1 MAATATPEAAE
12 PVTIIEPERRLA
24 FPSLREVWD
33 YRDLLAMLVRRDVSV
48 RYKQTAVGALWAVLQ
63 PVALATVFSVFLGA
77 LADVPS
83 RSGVPYAIYAYSG
96 MIMWLTFSKA
106 MQASADST
114 VSSAD
119 LLSKVWFPRLV
130 IPLAAVLPPLVDF
143 AVSFLVLLAA
153 LPISGVGLEPGVLL
167 VPFAALLATAVA
179 LAGGLWFAAWHVRY
193 RDVQHLVPFLLLV
206 GLFVT
211 PIVYPFSLVPD
222 YAQALYAL
230 NPMVGVLELY
240 RWMLFGDL
248 AAPWYALLVPFVVSA
263 GALLGG
269 ALYFRAVERTFA
281 DVI

>member
-1 MAATATPEAAE
+1 VAAAATPEAVE
-12 PVTIIEPERRLA
+12 PVTVIEPERRLV

-96 MIMWLTFSKA
+96 MIMWLAFSKA
-106 MQASADST
+106 MQACADST

-143 AVSFLVLLAA
+143 AVGFVVLLVA

-222 YAQALYAL
+222 YAQPFYAM

-263 GALLGG
+263 VALVGG
-269 ALYFRAVERTFA
+269 ALYFRAAERTFA

>member
-1 MAATATPEAAE
+1 MATPEATQQIT
-12 PVTIIEPERRLA
+12 VIEPGRSLA
-24 FPSLREVWD
+24 FPSLREVWE
-33 YRDLLAMLVRRDVSV
+33 YRDLLAMLVRRDISV

-63 PVALATVFSVFLGA
+63 PVAMAAVFSVFLGA

-96 MIMWLTFSKA
+96 MLMWLNFSKA
-106 MQASADST
+106 LQACADST
-114 VSSAD
+114 VSSSE

-130 IPLAAVLPPLVDF
+130 IPLASVLPPLVDF
-143 AVSFLVLLAA
+143 AVGFVVLLIA
-153 LPISGVGLEPGVLL
+153 LPISGVGLGPGVLL

-193 RDVQHLVPFLLLV
+193 RDIQHLVPFLLLV

-211 PIVYPFSLVPD
+211 PIIYPFSLVPD
-222 YAQALYAL
+222 YAQPFYAL

-248 AAPWYALLVPFVVSA
+248 AAPWYALLVPIVVSA
-263 GALLGG
+263 VALVGG
-269 ALYFRAVERTFA
+269 ALYFRAAEQTFA

>member
-1 MAATATPEAAE
+1 VAASATPEAE
-12 PVTIIEPERRLA
+12 LVTVIEPERRLT
-24 FPSLREVWD
+24 FPSLREIWE

-96 MIMWLTFSKA
+96 MIMWLAFSKA
-106 MQASADST
+106 MQACADST
-114 VSSAD
+114 VASAD

-143 AVSFLVLLAA
+143 AVGFAVLLVA
-153 LPISGVGLEPGVLL
+153 LPISGVGIEPTIVL
-167 VPFAALLATAVA
+167 VPLVALLATAVA

-211 PIVYPFSLVPD
+211 PIVYPFSLVPE
-222 YAQALYAL
+222 YAQAFYAL
-230 NPMVGVLELY
+230 NPMVGVLEIY

-248 AAPWYALLVPFVVSA
+248 AAPWYAVLVPFVVSA
-263 GALLGG
+263 VALVGG
-269 ALYFRAVERTFA
+269 ALYFRAAERTFA

>member
-1 MAATATPEAAE
+1 VAAPATPEAGL
-12 PVTIIEPERRLA
+12 VTVIEPDRRLT
-24 FPSLREVWD
+24 FPSLREVWE
-33 YRDLLAMLVRRDVSV
+33 YRDLLAMLVRRDVAV

-96 MIMWLTFSKA
+96 MIMWLAFSKA
-106 MQASADST
+106 MQACADST
-114 VSSAD
+114 VASAD

-143 AVSFLVLLAA
+143 AVGFLVLLVA
-153 LPISGVGLEPGVLL
+153 LPISGVGIEPTIVL
-167 VPFAALLATAVA
+167 VPLVALLATAVA

-211 PIVYPFSLVPD
+211 PIVYPFSLVPE
-222 YAQALYAL
+222 YAQPFYAL
-230 NPMVGVLELY
+230 NPMVGVLEIY

-248 AAPWYALLVPFVVSA
+248 AAPWYAVLVPFVVSA
-263 GALLGG
+263 VALVGG
-269 ALYFRAVERTFA
+269 ALYFRAAERTFA